1 MRGVMHAPDV
11 PDRAHV
17 SVACRVL
24 PESNGTH
31 RYGFELDRPLSGG
44 MQGGVA
50 AGRRRRAHDRLERF
64 QTEARYAGR
73 LAHPGI
79 VQIFARRTAARK
91 PDARDRHHRPFWIS

>member
-31 RYGFELDRPLSGG
+31 RYGFELDRPLSSG
-44 MQGGVA
+44 MQGGGWLLADGGGRAVLKWSPDRSWVA
-50 AGRRRRAHDRLERF
+50 QVLRAAPAVERIRGLRSVGAG
-64 QTEARYAGR
+64 T
-73 LAHPGI
+73 
-79 VQIFARRTAARK
+79 
-91 PDARDRHHRPFWIS
+91 